1 MADAKVRTFMTST
14 NRPWSVQLVVDHMQK
29 HGLKKVGVTR
39 ALENLVDAG
48 SVVKKEFGKSVLY
61 MASQDGAEVLSSEE
75 MEERSREVQEIEAR
89 ANGLRA
95 EVMELEKEA
104 RGISTKMT
112 MEEAT
117 AKLEEVEKDE
127 KEVDARLLACQ
138 GLAKVDPEERDKAAA
153 NASAMLGEW
162 RKRRRLFADL
172 FAPVEENCDNP
183 KKLLKDMG
191 VETDEAAGT
200 KFKDWADLEKVHAL
214 KRRKF

>member
-1 MADAKVRTFMTST
+1 MTQT

-48 SVVKKEFGKSVLY
+48 TVVKKEFGKTVLY
-61 MASQDGAEVLSSEE
+61 MASQDGAEVLSRDE
-75 MEERSREVQEIEAR
+75 MDERNAHVQEIETR
-89 ANGLRA
+89 VNGMRA

-104 RGISTKMT
+104 RGITTKMT
-112 MEEAT
+112 MEEAK
-117 AKLEEVEKDE
+117 AKLEDVEKEE
-127 KEVDARLLACQ
+127 KELDARLLACQ
-138 GLAKVDPEERDKAAA
+138 GLAKVDPEERDKAAV
-153 NASAMLGEW
+153 NASTMLGEW

-191 VETDEAAGT
+191 VETDEAAGA
-200 KFKDWADLEKVHAL
+200 KFMDWADLEKTHAL
-214 KRRKF
+214 KRRKL